1 MQLPPND
8 GVRLSSHD
16 SICRHCG
23 FGALPA
29 EYRRLRA
36 GSDRGA
42 VGLEDDACISEMTCV
57 CVGKPESSIELN
69 TECFE

>member
-8 GVRLSSHD
+8 GVRLSSRD
-16 SICRHCG
+16 SICRQCG

-42 VGLEDDACISEMTCV
+42 VGLEDGARTSETTCV
-57 CVGKPESSIELN
+57 CVGKPEPSIELN
-69 TECFE
+69 TERFE